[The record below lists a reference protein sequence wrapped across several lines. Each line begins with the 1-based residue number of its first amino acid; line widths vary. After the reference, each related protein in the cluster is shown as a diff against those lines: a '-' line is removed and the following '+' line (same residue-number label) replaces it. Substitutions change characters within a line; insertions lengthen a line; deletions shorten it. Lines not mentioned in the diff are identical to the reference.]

1 MGRNALIHEKTGRKT
16 PIGRF
21 YEKISKT
28 DFVQRIV
35 VCDGINARR

>member
-1 MGRNALIHEKTGRKT
+1 MGRNALIQEKTGRT
-16 PIGRF
+16 IPIGRF

-35 VCDGINARR
+35 VSDGINACR